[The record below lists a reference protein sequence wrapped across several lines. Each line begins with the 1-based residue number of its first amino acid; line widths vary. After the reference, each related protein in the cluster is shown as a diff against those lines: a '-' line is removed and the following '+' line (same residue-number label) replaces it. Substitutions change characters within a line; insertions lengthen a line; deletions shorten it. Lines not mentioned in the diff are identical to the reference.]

1 MAWWMCHY
9 DHPSP
14 KRSKGYSNNRY
25 VLKYDKGR
33 LSRAKMSSVKPEH
46 QTTKRYKDARGKSR
60 FTGLPGLKK
69 SQTLCSDLRF
79 LHGSMFLQGELVC
92 KACMWSRAW

>member
-1 MAWWMCHY
+1 MHGIKNQALDMCFVSLYLYEMLQVYKVAWWMGHY
-9 DHPSP
+9 NHPTP
-14 KRSKGYSNNRY
+14 KRSKGYSNNRF
-25 VLKYDKGR
+25 VLHYDKGR

-69 SQTLCSDLRF
+69 SQTLR
-79 LHGSMFLQGELVC
+79 
-92 KACMWSRAW
+92 